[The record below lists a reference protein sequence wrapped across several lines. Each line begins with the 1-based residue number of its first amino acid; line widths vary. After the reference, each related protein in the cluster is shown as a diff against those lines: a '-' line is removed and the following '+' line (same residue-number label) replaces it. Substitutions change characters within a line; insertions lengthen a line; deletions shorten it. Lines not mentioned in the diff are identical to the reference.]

1 MTSLREIRRTAIT
14 TAKQTKKQ
22 YIIIRQQTQISM
34 VHISLAQNFL
44 ITLFYFYFLQLRS
57 MLIFSMYSVSYVA
70 CEYTGFEEWKFCK
83 VSPLFQTKVLK
94 CYINTLLNDILSL
107 IQQKKKLLFS
117 EIEVNYKQK
126 DIGHTIDRF

>member
-1 MTSLREIRRTAIT
+1 
-14 TAKQTKKQ
+14 
-22 YIIIRQQTQISM
+22 
-34 VHISLAQNFL
+34 
-44 ITLFYFYFLQLRS
+44 

-70 CEYTGFEEWKFCK
+70 CEYIGFEEWKFCK

-94 CYINTLLNDILSL
+94 MLYKYTAKWHL
-107 IQQKKKLLFS
+107 IVNIAKKKLLFS

>member
-1 MTSLREIRRTAIT
+1 
-14 TAKQTKKQ
+14 
-22 YIIIRQQTQISM
+22 
-34 VHISLAQNFL
+34 
-44 ITLFYFYFLQLRS
+44 

-70 CEYTGFEEWKFCK
+70 CEYTGFEKWKFCK

-94 CYINTLLNDILSL
+94 MLYKYTAKWHL
-107 IQQKKKLLFS
+107 IVNIAKKKLLFS

>member
-1 MTSLREIRRTAIT
+1 
-14 TAKQTKKQ
+14 
-22 YIIIRQQTQISM
+22 
-34 VHISLAQNFL
+34 
-44 ITLFYFYFLQLRS
+44 

-94 CYINTLLNDILSL
+94 MLYKYTAKCHL
-107 IQQKKKLLFS
+107 IVNIAKKKLLFS

>member
-1 MTSLREIRRTAIT
+1 
-14 TAKQTKKQ
+14 
-22 YIIIRQQTQISM
+22 
-34 VHISLAQNFL
+34 
-44 ITLFYFYFLQLRS
+44 

-94 CYINTLLNDILSL
+94 MLYKYTAKWHL
-107 IQQKKKLLFS
+107 IVNIAKKNLLFS

>member
-1 MTSLREIRRTAIT
+1 
-14 TAKQTKKQ
+14 
-22 YIIIRQQTQISM
+22 
-34 VHISLAQNFL
+34 
-44 ITLFYFYFLQLRS
+44 

-94 CYINTLLNDILSL
+94 MLYKYTAKWHL
-107 IQQKKKLLFS
+107 IVNIAKKNLLFS

-126 DIGHTIDRF
+126 DIGHTIDSF

>member
-1 MTSLREIRRTAIT
+1 
-14 TAKQTKKQ
+14 
-22 YIIIRQQTQISM
+22 
-34 VHISLAQNFL
+34 
-44 ITLFYFYFLQLRS
+44 

-94 CYINTLLNDILSL
+94 MLYKYTAKWHL
-107 IQQKKKLLFS
+107 IVNIAKKKKLFS

>member
-1 MTSLREIRRTAIT
+1 
-14 TAKQTKKQ
+14 
-22 YIIIRQQTQISM
+22 
-34 VHISLAQNFL
+34 
-44 ITLFYFYFLQLRS
+44 

-94 CYINTLLNDILSL
+94 MLYKYTAKWYL
-107 IQQKKKLLFS
+107 IVNIAKKKLLFS

>member
-1 MTSLREIRRTAIT
+1 
-14 TAKQTKKQ
+14 
-22 YIIIRQQTQISM
+22 
-34 VHISLAQNFL
+34 
-44 ITLFYFYFLQLRS
+44 

-94 CYINTLLNDILSL
+94 MLYKYTAKWHL
-107 IQQKKKLLFS
+107 IVNIAKNKLLFS

>member
-1 MTSLREIRRTAIT
+1 
-14 TAKQTKKQ
+14 
-22 YIIIRQQTQISM
+22 
-34 VHISLAQNFL
+34 
-44 ITLFYFYFLQLRS
+44 

-94 CYINTLLNDILSL
+94 MLCKYTAKWHL
-107 IQQKKKLLFS
+107 IVNIAKKKLLFS